1 MKVGVLGLGQMGH
14 AIAANL
20 LKAGHELTVWNRSRD
35 KATDLVAAG
44 ARMAGSP
51 REAAEGDVAMS
62 MLADDRAV
70 HGIVYGEDGIL
81 ASPALHV
88 SLSTISVELAGQL
101 AKDQGERAGFVS
113 APVFGRPAAAAA
125 AKLFVVAAGQAAA
138 IDRCMPLFDAIAQRV
153 FRVGTSPPAANL
165 VKLGGNFMVLAA
177 IEAMAEAMTLVE
189 AGGVSRDDML
199 QVLLGT
205 LFGSPVYQVYGEI
218 LVADRFCPAG
228 FTAPLGLKDMSLVDA
243 AATASGV
250 PMPVLGV
257 MRDHLRSTIACNGPD
272 IDWSSVALAIR
283 KAAGRA

>member
-1 MKVGVLGLGQMGH
+1 MGH

>member
-20 LKAGHELTVWNRSRD
+20 LKAGHELTVWNRSWD

-218 LVADRFCPAG
+218 LVADRFRPAG
-228 FTAPLGLKDMSLVDA
+228 FAAPLGLKDMSLVDA